1 MKTLTP
7 KLFALLL
14 LTTTLLFSC
23 SKEEDG
29 VYFNE
34 NSEVINTKVV
44 YSAMESEII
53 SLVNAHRTNLGLNAL
68 NTLNIVSGVADGH
81 TDYMIEV
88 GQVSHDNFPARA
100 QTLMTEAG
108 AKTVGEN
115 VAYGYSTAEGVVKG
129 WLNSDGHRK
138 IIENPEYTHFGISME
153 TSSDNRNYFTN
164 IFIKK

>member
-1 MKTLTP
+1 MKTLAP

-14 LTTTLLFSC
+14 LTTILFSC
-23 SKEEDG
+23 AKEDDG

-34 NSEVINTKVV
+34 NSEVANAKVA
-44 YSAMESEII
+44 YSPIESEIV
-53 SLVNAHRTNLGLNAL
+53 SLVNAHRTSLGLNAL
-68 NTLNIVSGVADGH
+68 STLNIVSGVADGH

-88 GQVSHDNFPARA
+88 GQVSHDNFAQRA
-100 QTLMTEAG
+100 QTLMNEAA

-138 IIENPEYTHFGISME
+138 IIENPDYTHFGISME
-153 TSSDNRNYFTN
+153 TSADNRNYFTN

>member
-1 MKTLTP
+1 MKTHAP

-14 LTTTLLFSC
+14 LTTILFSC
-23 SKEEDG
+23 AKEEDG

-34 NSEVINTKVV
+34 NSEVANAKVA
-44 YSAMESEII
+44 YSPIESEIV
-53 SLVNAHRTNLGLNAL
+53 SLVNAHRTSLGLNAL

-88 GQVSHDNFPARA
+88 GQVSHDNFAQRA

-115 VAYGYSTAEGVVKG
+115 VAYGFSSAEGVVKG
-129 WLNSDGHRK
+129 WLNSEGHRK
-138 IIENPEYTHFGISME
+138 IIENPDYTHFGISM
-153 TSSDNRNYFTN
+153 
-164 IFIKK
+164 

>member
-1 MKTLTP
+1 MKTLAP

-14 LTTTLLFSC
+14 LTTILFSC
-23 SKEEDG
+23 AKEEDG

-34 NSEVINTKVV
+34 NSEVVNAKVV
-44 YSAMESEII
+44 YSPMESEIVA
-53 SLVNAHRTNLGLNAL
+53 LVNAHRTSLGLNAL
-68 NTLNIVSGVADGH
+68 STLNIVSGVADGH

-88 GQVSHDNFPARA
+88 GQVSHDNFAQRA
-100 QTLMTEAG
+100 QTLMNEAA
-108 AKTVGEN
+108 AKSVGEN

-138 IIENPEYTHFGISME
+138 IIENPDYTHFGISME
-153 TSSDNRNYFTN
+153 TSADNRNYFTN

>member
-1 MKTLTP
+1 MKTHAP
-7 KLFALLL
+7 KLLVLLL
-14 LTTTLLFSC
+14 LTTILFSC
-23 SKEEDG
+23 AKEEDG

-34 NSEVINTKVV
+34 NSEVANAKVA
-44 YSAMESEII
+44 YSPMETEIV
-53 SLVNAHRTNLGLNAL
+53 SLVNAYRTSLGLNEL

-81 TDYMIEV
+81 TEYMIEV
-88 GQVSHDNFPARA
+88 GQVSHDNFAQRA

-138 IIENPEYTHFGISME
+138 IIENPDYTHFGISME

>member
-1 MKTLTP
+1 MKTLSP

-14 LTTTLLFSC
+14 LTTILFSC
-23 SKEEDG
+23 AKEEDG

-34 NSEVINTKVV
+34 NSEVVNAKVT
-44 YSAMESEII
+44 YSPIESEIV
-53 SLVNAHRTNLGLNAL
+53 SLVNAHRTSLGLNSL

-81 TDYMIEV
+81 TVYMIEV
-88 GQVSHDNFPARA
+88 GQVSHDNFAQRA
-100 QTLMTEAG
+100 QTLMSEAG

-115 VAYGYSTAEGVVKG
+115 VAYGFSTAEGVVKG

-138 IIENPEYTHFGISME
+138 IIENPDYTHFGISME
-153 TSSDNRNYFTN
+153 TNADNRNYFTN

>member
-1 MKTLTP
+1 MKTYAP
-7 KLFALLL
+7 KLLALLL
-14 LTTTLLFSC
+14 LTTILFSC
-23 SKEEDG
+23 AKEEDG

-34 NSEVINTKVV
+34 NSEVANTKVA
-44 YSAMESEII
+44 YSPIESEII
-53 SLVNAHRTNLGLNAL
+53 SLVNAHRTSLGLNAL

-88 GQVSHDNFPARA
+88 GQVSHDNFAQRA
-100 QTLMTEAG
+100 QTLMNEAG

-115 VAYGYSTAEGVVKG
+115 VAYGYSTAEGVLKG

-138 IIENPEYTHFGISME
+138 IIENPDYTHFGISME
-153 TSSDNRNYFTN
+153 TSTQNRNYFTN

>member
-1 MKTLTP
+1 MKTHAP
-7 KLFALLL
+7 KLLTLLL
-14 LTTTLLFSC
+14 LTTLLFSC
-23 SKEEDG
+23 AKEDDG

-34 NSEVINTKVV
+34 NSEVANAKVA
-44 YSAMESEII
+44 YSPIESEIV
-53 SLVNAHRTNLGLNAL
+53 SLVNAHRTSLGLNAL

-88 GQVSHDNFPARA
+88 GQISHDNFAERA

-115 VAYGYSTAEGVVKG
+115 VAYGFSTAEGVVKG

-138 IIENPEYTHFGISME
+138 IIENPDYTHFGISME
-153 TSSDNRNYFTN
+153 TSSDSRNYFTN

>member
-1 MKTLTP
+1 MKTHAP

-14 LTTTLLFSC
+14 LTTLLLSC
-23 SKEEDG
+23 AKEEDG

-53 SLVNAHRTNLGLNAL
+53 SLVNAHRTSLGLSAL
-68 NTLNIVSGVADGH
+68 STLNIVSGVADGH

-88 GQVSHDNFPARA
+88 GALSHDNFAERA
-100 QTLMTEAG
+100 QILMEQAG

-115 VAYGYSTAEGVVKG
+115 VGYGYSTAEGVVNA
-129 WLNSDGHRK
+129 WIASDGHRK
-138 IIENPEYTHFGISME
+138 IMENPDYTHFGISTDSNTE
-153 TSSDNRNYFTN
+153 NRNYFTN

>member
-1 MKTLTP
+1 MKTHAP

-14 LTTTLLFSC
+14 LTTLLFSC
-23 SKEEDG
+23 AKEEDG

-34 NSEVINTKVV
+34 NSEVTNAKVN
-44 YSAMESEII
+44 YTAMESEIV
-53 SLVNAHRTNLGLNAL
+53 SLVNAHRTSLGLNTL

-88 GQVSHDNFPARA
+88 GQISHDNFAQRA

-115 VAYGYSTAEGVVKG
+115 VAYGFSTAEGVVKG

-138 IIENPEYTHFGISME
+138 IIENPDYTHFGISME
-153 TSSDNRNYFTN
+153 TSADNRNYFTN

>member
-1 MKTLTP
+1 MKTLAP
-7 KLFALLL
+7 KFFVLFLSISI
-14 LTTTLLFSC
+14 LFSC

-34 NSEVINTKVV
+34 NSEVTNAKVV
-44 YSAMESEII
+44 YSSIESEII
-53 SLVNAHRTNLGLNAL
+53 SLVNAHRTSLGLPTL
-68 NTLNIVSGVADGH
+68 NTLNLISGVADGH
-81 TDYMIEV
+81 TDYMIEA
-88 GQVSHDNFPARA
+88 GIISHDNFAQRA
-100 QTLMTEAG
+100 ETLMTEAG

-138 IIENPEYTHFGISME
+138 IIENPDYTHFGISME
-153 TSSDNRNYFTN
+153 TSTDNRNYFTN

>member
-1 MKTLTP
+1 MKTHAP

-14 LTTTLLFSC
+14 LTTILFSC
-23 SKEEDG
+23 AKEEDG

-34 NSEVINTKVV
+34 NSEVANAKVA
-44 YSAMESEII
+44 YSPIESEIV
-53 SLVNAHRTNLGLNAL
+53 SLVNAHRTSLGLNAL

-88 GQVSHDNFPARA
+88 GQVSHDNFAQRA

-115 VAYGYSTAEGVVKG
+115 VAYGFSSAEGVVKG

-138 IIENPEYTHFGISME
+138 IIENPDYTHFGISME
-153 TSSDNRNYFTN
+153 TSADNRNYYTN

>member
-1 MKTLTP
+1 MKTLAP

-14 LTTTLLFSC
+14 LTTILFSC
-23 SKEEDG
+23 AKEDDG

-34 NSEVINTKVV
+34 NSEVANAKVV
-44 YSAMESEII
+44 YSPMESEII
-53 SLVNAHRTNLGLNAL
+53 SLVNAHRTSLGLNAL
-68 NTLNIVSGVADGH
+68 STLNIVSGVADGH

-88 GQVSHDNFPARA
+88 GQVSHDNFAQRA
-100 QTLMTEAG
+100 QTLMNEAA
-108 AKTVGEN
+108 AKSVGEN

-138 IIENPEYTHFGISME
+138 IIENPDYTHFGISME
-153 TSSDNRNYFTN
+153 TSADNRNYFTN

>member
-1 MKTLTP
+1 MKTLAP

-14 LTTTLLFSC
+14 LTTTLFSC
-23 SKEEDG
+23 AKEDDG

-34 NSEVINTKVV
+34 NSEVANAKVA
-44 YSAMESEII
+44 YSPIESEIV
-53 SLVNAHRTNLGLNAL
+53 SLVNAHRTSLGLNAL
-68 NTLNIVSGVADGH
+68 STLNIVSGVADGH

-88 GQVSHDNFPARA
+88 GQVSHDNFAQRA
-100 QTLMTEAG
+100 QTLMNEAA

-138 IIENPEYTHFGISME
+138 IIENPDYTHFGISME
-153 TSSDNRNYFTN
+153 TSADNRNYFTN